1 MKIFYKFVEGKEFTL
16 TIFIINFILKTILLI
31 IAIEKQP
38 KITSN
43 YMAGV
48 RVP

>member
-1 MKIFYKFVEGKEFTL
+1 MKIFNKFVKEKEFTVSFL
-16 TIFIINFILKTILLI
+16 IINFILKTILLI

>member
-1 MKIFYKFVEGKEFTL
+1 MKIFYKFVEGKEFTV
-16 TIFIINFILKTILLI
+16 TFFIINFILKTILLI
-31 IAIEKQP
+31 IAIEIQP